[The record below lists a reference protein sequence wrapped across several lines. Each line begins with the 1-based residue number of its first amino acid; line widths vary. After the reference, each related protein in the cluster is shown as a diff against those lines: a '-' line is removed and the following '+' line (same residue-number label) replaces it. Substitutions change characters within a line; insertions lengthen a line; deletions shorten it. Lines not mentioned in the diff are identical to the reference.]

1 MHRSTRVH
9 LQKFPQIALQIWD
22 TGMSKV
28 MCEAFSQSSTEAG
41 PLLQFGYRGRTR
53 FRFGCGGRTPRAR
66 TQRARTHISPWK
78 KRIPVHTVVCHICM
92 PIFVVTIVFVFLDTF
107 SSRMHRTLRMF
118 QETHTHTHTHRRQR
132 AYFSTLDS
140 GHAFQNGIAHA
151 LIPGDISED
160 GTHIRPHT

>member
-1 MHRSTRVH
+1 MSKPVHRSTRIH
-9 LQKFPQIALQIWD
+9 NCLQKFPQIALQIWD
-22 TGMSKV
+22 TGMSKG

-107 SSRMHRTLRMF
+107 SSRTHRTLRMF
-118 QETHTHTHTHRRQR
+118 QDTHTHTPARILQHIGFR
-132 AYFSTLDS
+132 AR
-140 GHAFQNGIAHA
+140 
-151 LIPGDISED
+151 ISERHCPCSYSRR
-160 GTHIRPHT
+160 HI